1 MSIRLSKASKNLN
14 IRMKD
19 AVEFLHKKGHKIEFD
34 PNFKLSDDLYF
45 LLLKEF
51 KVKDFLKYSTANTT
65 DENLVQ
71 IEKNNT
77 STFTKLEKKKFTLH
91 PTKNKK
97 EVKKKEGV
105 IKNTHDLYGF
115 INYKNEDLFFHQSA
129 VKNKIQVVVGDKVSF
144 IVKPSDQKAGKFVA
158 DQIEIIEKS
167 PNVNS
172 GKISNVIQTTNSGY
186 TRWNNKI
193 YSIPKSFIDD
203 IKLISGVDESHFEE
217 ILIEIESFAKNN
229 NFREANQL
237 IEILKLDNTRNYSL
251 DKLNSN
257 RKFWFLWFG
266 DKDTNSFQKLLKEF
280 TDEEILKKI
289 VLAQRKDEN
298 FISRVAKL
306 YANLPISIMLRLWLN
321 DIYGKFDYYQ
331 FSNYYFTL
339 NSTERRLFN
348 KKAKAMMSEEI
359 KTSMLK
365 MKEPWKLIETINN
378 DTDESIQIF
387 SATWKSI
394 WFRDGYIMI
403 CIDKESKFTDC
414 YNWNFSEE
422 KMNLLYEYISG
433 RKLRELKITVVN
445 DKIKDIEGL
454 EDLEEVI
461 WKIEIQKEIETGV
474 IGNNI
479 LNKSGSIKIPANM
492 VLRNRCIQFLNRLQ
506 LSELEPT
513 RVIEKAYNLTR
524 GGISVDVS
532 LLYSIPINYY
542 ENAIIWESLELEKA
556 KRTHIFKC
564 GRDEFKSI
572 FNDIEVNLSSQIKI
586 RSKLN
591 SSDYVDVNYQKKLRY
606 ITGINHDNLDYQK
619 WESDLFEVLPELKE
633 MAI

>member
-1 MSIRLSKASKNLN
+1 MSIRLSKASKDLN

-19 AVEFLHKKGHKIEFD
+19 AVEFLHKKGHKIVFD
-34 PNFKLSDDLYF
+34 PNFKLSDELHS
-45 LLLKEF
+45 LLQKGF
-51 KVKDFLKYSTANTT
+51 NVKNSLANITT
-65 DENLVQ
+65 IHIDSNLGQ
-71 IEKNNT
+71 IEKDST
-77 STFTKLEKKKFTLH
+77 SILDKVERKRFTLH
-91 PTKNKK
+91 PTKKTK
-97 EVKKKEGV
+97 EDIRKEGV

-115 INYKNEDLFFHQSA
+115 IICENKDIFFHQSA

-144 IVKPSDQKAGKFVA
+144 IVKPSDQKIGQFVA
-158 DQIEIIEKS
+158 DQIEIIERS
-167 PNVNS
+167 PITNS
-172 GKISNVIQTTNSGY
+172 GKQKNVIQTTNSGY
-186 TRWNNKI
+186 TEWNNKI
-193 YSIPKSFIDD
+193 YSIPKSLVDD
-203 IKLISGVDESHFEE
+203 LKLIFGVDESPFEE
-217 ILIEIESFAKNN
+217 ILNKIESLAKNN
-229 NFREANQL
+229 NLREASQL

-257 RKFWFLWFG
+257 RKFWFRWFG
-266 DKDTNSFQKLLKEF
+266 DEDTNSLQKILKEF

-298 FISRVAKL
+298 FISRIARL

-331 FSNYYFTL
+331 FVNYYFTL
-339 NSTERRLFN
+339 NSIERRIFN
-348 KKAKAMMSEEI
+348 KKAKAMMTEEI
-359 KTSMLK
+359 KSSMLK

-378 DTDESIQIF
+378 DIEESIQIF

-403 CIDKESKFTDC
+403 CIDKESRFTDC

-433 RKLRELKITVVN
+433 RKLRELRITVVN
-445 DKIKDIEGL
+445 NKIKDIEGL

-474 IGNNI
+474 IGNSI
-479 LNKSGSIKIPANM
+479 LNKSGSIKIPVNM

-542 ENAIIWESLELEKA
+542 EIAIIWESLELEKA

-591 SSDYVDVNYQKKLRY
+591 SSDYDDVNYQKKLRY
-606 ITGINHDNLDYQK
+606 ISGINHDNLDYKK